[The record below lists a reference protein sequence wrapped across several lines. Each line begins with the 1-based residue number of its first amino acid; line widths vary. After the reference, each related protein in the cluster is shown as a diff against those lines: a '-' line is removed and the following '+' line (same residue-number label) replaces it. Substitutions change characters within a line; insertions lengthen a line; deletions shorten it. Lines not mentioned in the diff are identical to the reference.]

1 MYIVNAAMFFPPLL
15 QQSFA
20 AVSSESPL
28 KVVDI
33 PWAHSLDQP
42 VSLNSDGIIS
52 HHMMATYIL
61 NNNYFRQSE
70 SKAKKNLFLRFEL
83 TVFFFYSLNQ
93 KSIIAVNSGKNCNQT
108 V

>member
-1 MYIVNAAMFFPPLL
+1 VYIVNAAMFFPPLL

-28 KVVDI
+28 KVIDI
-33 PWAHSLDQP
+33 PWAHSLGQP

-61 NNNYFRQSE
+61 NNNYFRQTE

-83 TVFFFYSLNQ
+83 IVFFLQSISEVDNCSKLWQ
-93 KSIIAVNSGKNCNQT
+93 KL
-108 V
+108 